1 MKREIVIC
9 EADNLAA
16 VIEDGRAV
24 EFFLRQGE
32 QLVGDII
39 LGQVE
44 SVAQGIE
51 AAFVNI
57 GHDRN
62 GFIHMA
68 DLPAAQSPRKKLKS
82 AIVRPKEQLLV
93 QIAKA
98 PTGNKGARLTG
109 RLSIPG
115 RFVVFVSHDNRVNI
129 SRRITSPQERERL
142 RDLATRLKDPGHGL
156 IIRTEAEG
164 ASEEDLR
171 KDIEELIAHWS
182 DILHQSQLGKPPLLL
197 YRDQDLL
204 TRVLREAFTQDTHR
218 LVVDS
223 PSAAARARAVLKNW
237 MPDKLRAIQIHRGN
251 TSLFKQ
257 FNLDR
262 EIKNALQ
269 SKVHLPSG
277 GSLVIE
283 ATEAMTV
290 VDVNSGR
297 LVGSKNLAETVLR
310 TNIEAANELARQL
323 RLRDIG
329 GVVVVDFIS
338 MDHAADQQKILNQ
351 LHEAMKPD
359 KARPQ
364 IGSMFSEHGLLEIS
378 RRRQGQNLLE
388 QLTRPCSHCK
398 GLGRIRNEVLVFE
411 EQAVPLVAVA
421 PTPPAVEIEPE
432 EILDF
437 VAVAEPAPV
446 DAVEAEAIEEAV
458 VEATEATSERKRRR
472 RRRGRRS
479 RGTGVAESAEVALEN
494 EEAEENEEGSIVEE
508 LVEEPIATFPAEPDT
523 IELPPEPEA
532 PMVLLTEEV
541 EEEKPEEGV
550 QRKRSRRP
558 RRRSRKPAQEAVE
571 PVSEE
576 EVIELLEAPVELI
589 EPLEA
594 IETIETIETI
604 ESPEPA
610 VEEPALLEQAEQP
623 EQAEA
628 FVEPVELV
636 EEEAMR
642 PPARSR
648 GRRRTTKTAKPKKE
662 SEESEE
668 SEERA
673 EAETPVV
680 AIAGLP
686 TEEPSE
692 QPEQPEAEN
701 AEKPKRRP
709 PRRRTAKPKE
719 TKETKAAE
727 V

>member
-24 EFFLRQGE
+24 EFFLRQGD

-68 DLPAAQSPRKKLKS
+68 DLPAAQSPRRKLKS

-204 TRVLREAFTQDTHR
+204 TRVLREAFTHDTHR

-223 PSAAARARAVLKNW
+223 PAAAARARLILKNW

-283 ATEAMTV
+283 STEAMTV

-398 GLGRIRNEVLVFE
+398 GLGRVRNEVLVFE
-411 EQAVPLVAVA
+411 EQATPVV
-421 PTPPAVEIEPE
+421 TPPAIEIEPE

-437 VAVAEPAPV
+437 VAVAEPASL
-446 DAVEAEAIEEAV
+446 DAVEAEAVEEAV
-458 VEATEATSERKRRR
+458 VEAAEATPERKRRR

-479 RGTGVAESAEVALEN
+479 RGGAAETAENTENAEVALE
-494 EEAEENEEGSIVEE
+494 ETEEENEEGAIVEE
-508 LVEEPIATFPAEPDT
+508 IVEEPIATPPSEPET

-532 PMVLLTEEV
+532 PTVLLPEEV
-541 EEEKPEEGV
+541 EEEKEEP

-558 RRRSRKPAQEAVE
+558 RRRSRKPAEPAPEAEETVE
-571 PVSEE
+571 TV
-576 EVIELLEAPVELI
+576 EAI
-589 EPLEA
+589 EP
-594 IETIETIETI
+594 IETIELVEPVEILEPADAMEIVEIEEPVEPVLEEPEQVEGEIETI
-604 ESPEPA
+604 EA
-610 VEEPALLEQAEQP
+610 IEEP
-623 EQAEA
+623 
-628 FVEPVELV
+628 VEPV
-636 EEEAMR
+636 A
-642 PPARSR
+642 PKAPARPR
-648 GRRRTTKTAKPKKE
+648 RRRTTKAPK
-662 SEESEE
+662 
-668 SEERA
+668 
-673 EAETPVV
+673 
-680 AIAGLP
+680 
-686 TEEPSE
+686 
-692 QPEQPEAEN
+692 Q
-701 AEKPKRRP
+701 
-709 PRRRTAKPKE
+709 
-719 TKETKAAE
+719 
-727 V
+727 